1 MTDLTLRQLEYFLA
15 VLDRGSVSDA
25 AKDCRVS
32 QATVSAALAQLEKQL
47 KVTLIARGPAR
58 RARPTSAGREFGVRA
73 REILSNVSDAVES
86 LNDESAALQGPLRI
100 GCIPTA
106 GPRMLPATA
115 AQFIKHHP
123 QVDVSFVEAHPLTVQ
138 QMVLNGEVDVAVMY
152 RKQIQIEGVTRHD
165 LAEVQL
171 HAIVSADHPAADQD
185 GVDIAE
191 LIDDPLILLD
201 SPPTADLLISQIR
214 GIGFEPSVRWLIP
227 NAETIRSMVG
237 LGLGFSLANAVP
249 HPDTLTFQGMP
260 VRYLPVTNLEFS
272 NTIVGVTMAGARLSK
287 KLTAA
292 LDILRRTAAE
302 TDPHRWNRQNKSSR
316 PSRS

>member
-1 MTDLTLRQLEYFLA
+1 MTDITLRQLEYFLA

-25 AKDCRVS
+25 AKECRVS
-32 QATVSAALAQLEKQL
+32 QATVSAALAQLEKKL

-58 RARPTSAGREFGVRA
+58 RARPTSAGREFGMHA
-73 REILSNVSDAVES
+73 REILSTVSDAVES
-86 LNDESAALQGPLRI
+86 LNDESSLLQGPLRI

-106 GPRMLPATA
+106 APRMLPGA
-115 AQFIKHHP
+115 ASHFVRRHP
-123 QVDVSFVEAHPLTVQ
+123 QIDLSFVEAHPMTMQ

-152 RKQIQIEGVTRHD
+152 RKQIQIEGITRHD
-165 LAEVQL
+165 LADVQL
-171 HAIVSADHPAADQD
+171 HALVSADHPAASKD

-214 GIGFEPSVRWLIP
+214 GVGYEPTVRWLIP

-237 LGLGFSLANAVP
+237 WGLGFSLANAVP
-249 HPDTLTFQGMP
+249 HPDTRTFQGMP
-260 VRYLPVTNLEFS
+260 VRYLPVTNPEFA

-292 LDILRRTAAE
+292 LDILRRTASE
-302 TDPHRWNRQNKSSR
+302 TDPHRWNDADEPARVKG
-316 PSRS
+316 

>member
-1 MTDLTLRQLEYFLA
+1 
-15 VLDRGSVSDA
+15 
-25 AKDCRVS
+25 
-32 QATVSAALAQLEKQL
+32 
-47 KVTLIARGPAR
+47 
-58 RARPTSAGREFGVRA
+58 
-73 REILSNVSDAVES
+73 
-86 LNDESAALQGPLRI
+86 
-100 GCIPTA
+100 
-106 GPRMLPATA
+106 
-115 AQFIKHHP
+115 
-123 QVDVSFVEAHPLTVQ
+123 
-138 QMVLNGEVDVAVMY
+138 MY

-171 HAIVSADHPAADQD
+171 HAIVSADHPVAEQD

-214 GIGFEPSVRWLIP
+214 GIGYEPSVRWLIP

-260 VRYLPVTNLEFS
+260 VRYLPVTNPEFA
-272 NTIVGVTMAGARLSK
+272 NTIVGVTMTGARLSK

-292 LDILRRTAAE
+292 LDILRKTAAD
-302 TDPHRWNRQNKSSR
+302 TDPHRWKHQSR
-316 PSRS
+316 TPKLTHP